1 MFYNEELEYLDIDTI
16 KFQDISIDKNI
27 LTLGDKSYIYDDPF
41 MLKHDHDIIK
51 AKRLMKFQE
60 IVEVSVLPCREGI
73 NPREVF
79 SGYITSIDID
89 NFCVFVSVQD
99 DNFDVY
105 EVDVDQIV
113 PEGDFQ

>member
-1 MFYNEELEYLDIDTI
+1 MFQNQELEYLDIDTI

-27 LTLGDKSYIYDDPF
+27 LTLGEKSYIYDDVF

-51 AKRLMKFQE
+51 ANRLMKYQE
-60 IVEVSVLPCREGI
+60 IGEISVLPCRDGI

-79 SGYITSIDID
+79 NGYITGIEVD
-89 NFCVFVSVQD
+89 NYCVYVLVQD

-105 EVDVDQIV
+105 EVDVNQIV